1 MSEAIAVGSIETIRM
16 VGTGVILIAAELD
29 GIGTVEDGTIVVLIA
44 VEIEMDVAGE
54 TSVITKASGTSDRV
68 AGEATIGTTLA
79 VTVAEM
85 RVVVV
90 VAAPGMRGHC
100 PSGCESWPG
109 RTLVSE
115 VEMETMVSSSLVA
128 EETSVA
134 VVIT

>member
-44 VEIEMDVAGE
+44 VEIEMGVAGE

-79 VTVAEM
+79 EM
-85 RVVVV
+85 RLVV

-115 VEMETMVSSSLVA
+115 VEMETMASSSLVA